1 MDPTAQIII
10 AIATLVT
17 ALGSVVMAFIN
28 RQTLKTVQAQ
38 TNGMMEKLGIASE
51 AKGNLAGRA
60 EAKAE
65 GETVQKVE
73 VTKIPPL
80 G

>member
-1 MDPTAQIII
+1 MNDTAQIIV
-10 AIATLVT
+10 AIATLITSVG
-17 ALGSVVMAFIN
+17 AVVMSFIN
-28 RQTLKTVQAQ
+28 RGTLKTVQAQ

-60 EAKAE
+60 EAKLE
-65 GETVQKVE
+65 GEHVQKVE